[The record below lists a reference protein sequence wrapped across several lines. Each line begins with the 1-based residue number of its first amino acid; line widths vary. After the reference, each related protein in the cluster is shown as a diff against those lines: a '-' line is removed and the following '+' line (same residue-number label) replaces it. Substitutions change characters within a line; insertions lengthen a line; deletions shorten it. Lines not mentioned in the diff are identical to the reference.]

1 MSVRLNKTQID
12 KVSEAEPQCW
22 WLGGVREI
30 PLFQAAKDKSGK
42 FHDNFNVT
50 LFLVRPNDQTLQE
63 EFSRSN
69 MICQVRTTQ
78 AQSGTIRPHLSL
90 LSQRG
95 AACES
100 SEESS
105 EEETAVLRRP
115 QAPPAFP
122 CQEQPVV
129 RTLSAHAYPPL
140 AVAVASQPA
149 NRLSEMTLSQSS
161 QSTWI

>member
-1 MSVRLNKTQID
+1 MSVRLNKNQID
-12 KVSEAEPQCW
+12 KVRETGSA
-22 WLGGVREI
+22 GVTKQTFF
-30 PLFQAAKDKSGK
+30 LFQAAKDKSGK

-69 MICQVRTTQ
+69 MICQ
-78 AQSGTIRPHLSL
+78 
-90 LSQRG
+90 RG

-105 EEETAVLRRP
+105 EEEPAELRRR
-115 QAPPAFP
+115 QVAAFP
-122 CQEQPVV
+122 CQEPVV
-129 RTLSAHAYPPL
+129 RTLSAHNYPPL
-140 AVAVASQPA
+140 SVASQPA

>member
-1 MSVRLNKTQID
+1 MSVRLNKNQID
-12 KVSEAEPQCW
+12 KVRETGSA
-22 WLGGVREI
+22 GVTKQTLF
-30 PLFQAAKDKSGK
+30 LFQAAKDKSGK

-69 MICQVRTTQ
+69 MICQVTT
-78 AQSGTIRPHLSL
+78 APPPLSHLSSL
-90 LSQRG
+90 CSPQRG
-95 AACES
+95 VACES

-105 EEETAVLRRP
+105 EEEPAELRRRL
-115 QAPPAFP
+115 APAYS
-122 CQEQPVV
+122 CQEPVV
-129 RTLSAHAYPPL
+129 RTLSAHNYPPL
-140 AVAVASQPA
+140 TIASQPA

>member
-1 MSVRLNKTQID
+1 M
-12 KVSEAEPQCW
+12 AESQ
-22 WLGGVREI
+22 I

-69 MICQVRTTQ
+69 MICQVTRTETTTHHPP
-78 AQSGTIRPHLSL
+78 SGLSSL
-90 LSQRG
+90 LTQRG

-105 EEETAVLRRP
+105 EEETAELRRR
-115 QAPPAFP
+115 QVPPAFP
-122 CQEQPVV
+122 CQEPVV
-129 RTLSAHAYPPL
+129 RTLSAHNYPPL
-140 AVAVASQPA
+140 AVATEPA

>member
-12 KVSEAEPQCW
+12 K
-22 WLGGVREI
+22 
-30 PLFQAAKDKSGK
+30 AAKDKSGK

-50 LFLVRPNDQTLQE
+50 LFLVRPNDQTLQQ

-69 MICQVRTTQ
+69 MIC
-78 AQSGTIRPHLSL
+78 
-90 LSQRG
+90 QRG

-105 EEETAVLRRP
+105 EEETAELRRR
-115 QAPPAFP
+115 QVPPAFP
-122 CQEQPVV
+122 CQEPVV
-129 RTLSAHAYPPL
+129 RTLSAHNYPPL
-140 AVAVASQPA
+140 AVATEPA

>member
-1 MSVRLNKTQID
+1 MRQSPSPL
-12 KVSEAEPQCW
+12 S
-22 WLGGVREI
+22 
-30 PLFQAAKDKSGK
+30 LFQAAKDKSGK

-69 MICQVRTTQ
+69 MICQVSLAAPHLT
-78 AQSGTIRPHLSL
+78 SPHLSVL
-90 LSQRG
+90 PQRG

-105 EEETAVLRRP
+105 EEEPAELRRR
-115 QAPPAFP
+115 QVAAFP
-122 CQEQPVV
+122 CQEPVV
-129 RTLSAHAYPPL
+129 RTLSAHNYPPL
-140 AVAVASQPA
+140 TVASQPA